1 MIEQT
6 TIAEAARRLLA
17 SAPQGSE
24 VILFGSY
31 ARGDALNDSDLDF
44 LVVEPALVSR
54 RDEMVRLRE
63 ALRPM
68 RIPVEVLVVS
78 RAAFDDWKDLPNNVI
93 CEAAREGRS
102 FGSAA

>member
-17 SAPQGSE
+17 FAPQGSE
-24 VILFGSY
+24 VFLFGLY

-44 LVVEPALVSR
+44 PVVEPALVSR

-63 ALRPM
+63 APCMKTRNQKSEIRKKL
-68 RIPVEVLVVS
+68 
-78 RAAFDDWKDLPNNVI
+78 
-93 CEAAREGRS
+93 EARS
-102 FGSAA
+102 PKLEEITLSSF